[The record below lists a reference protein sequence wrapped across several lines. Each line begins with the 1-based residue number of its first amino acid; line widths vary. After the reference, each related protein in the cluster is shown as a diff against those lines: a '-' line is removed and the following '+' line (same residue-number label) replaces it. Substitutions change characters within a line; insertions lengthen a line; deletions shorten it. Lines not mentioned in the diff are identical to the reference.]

1 MKDRNRLFFKNV
13 LCAVY
18 KMTFFVRLYATQKI
32 DLCSLKI
39 RKTLA
44 VFTVS
49 VMQHGTYK
57 QRPSS
62 VVSCHWST
70 WVNSVADSDDS
81 NFCPD
86 PDPTF
91 KIISVRILSYI
102 NCVRTLT
109 DKKIL
114 HKHLVI
120 IDNRRK
126 RSHTRN
132 GFWPWIRALGGFGW
146 WKNSSVEN
154 LVQQYL

>member
-39 RKTLA
+39 RETLA

-81 NFCPD
+81 NPVHSLPNPASERTNGDTYSAD
-86 PDPTF
+86 PKLSTYNF
-91 KIISVRILSYI
+91 WRVTYTVLVYTILSVDWISDIICLNYI
-102 NCVRTLT
+102 L
-109 DKKIL
+109 
-114 HKHLVI
+114 
-120 IDNRRK
+120 
-126 RSHTRN
+126 
-132 GFWPWIRALGGFGW
+132 
-146 WKNSSVEN
+146 
-154 LVQQYL
+154 